1 MFADKETL
9 TNLLYGSTG
18 IEVDLNAQSSIHR
31 LYANGE
37 CACTGLHG
45 ANRLASNSL
54 IEAVV
59 FADAAAKHVLS
70 VFDNYS
76 LKESIPNWNGEGTT
90 LPEEMVLIT
99 QTEKEVS
106 QIMSSYVGI
115 VRSNLRLQR
124 ALTRLNILYRETED
138 LFQESVV
145 SRDICELRNIIKV
158 SYEVI
163 KHAMKRKESRGLH
176 YNVDYPERNILN
188 KEEKL

>member
-1 MFADKETL
+1 ML
-9 TNLLYGSTG
+9 VYLL
-18 IEVDLNAQSSIHR
+18 L
-31 LYANGE
+31 
-37 CACTGLHG
+37 
-45 ANRLASNSL
+45 
-54 IEAVV
+54 EAVV

-176 YNVDYPERNILN
+176 YNVDYPERNILPGSIELTVN
-188 KEEKL
+188 SADTLPPLN